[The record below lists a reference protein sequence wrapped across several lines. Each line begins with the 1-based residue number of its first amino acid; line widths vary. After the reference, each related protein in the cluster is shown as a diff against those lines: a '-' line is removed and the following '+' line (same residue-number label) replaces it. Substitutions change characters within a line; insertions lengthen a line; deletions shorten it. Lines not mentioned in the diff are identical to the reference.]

1 MASRNVGHFCF
12 KTKGHNFDVNQSQ
25 TEMKYL
31 LIFVLFLTLSCTSKK
46 NTLTLEDKL
55 DLIQSKSSVAN
66 VISLY
71 QDQLYEV
78 DCTQIDQMLYDIH
91 EADQELRTSGE
102 GSEDTDYNNLIA
114 VLSILESCGFPTLQ
128 DLSNINS
135 RLAIPLV
142 LQHQSNQDISSYY
155 LDEII
160 KSEKE
165 GAIPKGFVP
174 LMIDRQLMH
183 NGFKQVYGTQIK
195 YGQLYEL
202 EDPENVNQRREE
214 AGLHNT
220 IEDYLDRFGLT
231 LEDALSNQFL
241 AEESKQPI

>member
-1 MASRNVGHFCF
+1 
-12 KTKGHNFDVNQSQ
+12 
-25 TEMKYL
+25 MKKFLIL
-31 LIFVLFLTLSCTSKK
+31 LLSLALACTSKK
-46 NTLTLEDKL
+46 KELTLEEKL
-55 DLIQSKSSVAN
+55 DLIQTKPSVTE
-66 VISLY
+66 VPILY
-71 QDQLYEV
+71 KDQLYEV
-78 DCTQIDQMLYDIH
+78 DCSQIDQMLYDIY

-102 GSEDTDYNNLIA
+102 GTDDTDYNNLIA

-155 LDEII
+155 LDQII

-165 GAIPKGFVP
+165 GAIPKGFIP

-183 NGFKQVYGTQIK
+183 NGFKQIYGTQILNN
-195 YGQLYEL
+195 QLYEL

-231 LEDALSNQFL
+231 IEDALSNQFL